1 MGGED
6 VLSPVEPVFLKSLR
20 SHVYG
25 LVRDAILSGKLKS
38 GEKLNERQLAS
49 SLGISTTPLKE
60 ALRALE
66 AEGLVRSEAR
76 RGIYVTFDPAQ
87 AEEMMLARAAIESMI
102 ARQAAKR
109 VSEEQI
115 LRMRELLV
123 EMRTG
128 LETVDVLELIN
139 LNEQF
144 HDVIHEASGCAYLRR
159 LQGGQSIY
167 NHTARLS
174 VLSEERERF
183 LAVEEHQAIADAIA
197 ERRPELAEQR
207 MRDHVIR
214 SGEKH
219 LIRLSQSEDQK
230 ERT

>member
-1 MGGED
+1 MGSED
-6 VLSPVEPVFLKSLR
+6 ALLPVEPAFLKSLR
-20 SHVYG
+20 SHVYS

-38 GEKLNERQLAS
+38 GEKLNERQLAGN
-49 SLGISTTPLKE
+49 LGISTTPLKE
-60 ALRALE
+60 ALRVLE
-66 AEGLVRSEAR
+66 AEGLVRSEPR

-87 AEEMMLARAAIESMI
+87 AEEIESMI

-109 VSEEQI
+109 VSEDQI
-115 LRMRELLV
+115 FRMRALLV
-123 EMRTG
+123 EMQTG

-144 HDVIHEASGCAYLRR
+144 HNVIHEASGCAYLRR

-197 ERRPELAEQR
+197 ERKPDLAEQR

-219 LIRLSQSEDQK
+219 LIRVSHSEDQK

>member
-1 MGGED
+1 MGHED
-6 VLSPVEPVFLKSLR
+6 RLLPVEPVFLKSLR

-38 GEKLNERQLAS
+38 GEKLNERELAGQ
-49 SLGISTTPLKE
+49 LGISTTPLKE

-109 VSEEQI
+109 VSNDQI
-115 LRMRELLV
+115 VRMRELLT
-123 EMRTG
+123 EMRAG

-144 HDVIHEASGCAYLRR
+144 HNIIHDASGCDYLRR
-159 LQGGQSIY
+159 LQSGQSIY

-183 LAVEEHQAIADAIA
+183 LAVQEHEAIADAIA
-197 ERRPELAEQR
+197 RREPDLAEQL

-219 LIRLSQSEDQK
+219 LIRVSQSENQK
-230 ERT
+230 ERI